1 MICVDLNVTSEVI
14 GNFGTIVNTG
24 NFFQAVDSEIE
35 YQATVRGSNTTQNT
49 NGQQVSVD
57 FDVFANGKKQ
67 ENHSFSLQ
75 VINH

>member
-24 NFFQAVDSEIE
+24 NFSQAVDSEIE
-35 YQATVRGSNTTQNT
+35 YQAIVRVSNTSQNT

-57 FDVFANGKKQ
+57 FDVFASGKKQ
-67 ENHSFSLQ
+67 ADDSFSLQ